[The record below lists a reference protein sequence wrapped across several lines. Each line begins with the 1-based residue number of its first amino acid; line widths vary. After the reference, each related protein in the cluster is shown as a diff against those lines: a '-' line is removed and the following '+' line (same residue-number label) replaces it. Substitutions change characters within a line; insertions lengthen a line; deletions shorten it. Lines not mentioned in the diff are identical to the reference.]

1 MALKDGV
8 WPFWYDSG
16 TGSGEFTHASV
27 NSVPMV
33 APALFQAVKSA
44 EHPSSTAPLAVDVN
58 AHVLPGLDN
67 GPETEAE
74 GLRLLARFQELG
86 YRKVIA
92 TPHVMQD
99 YYPVTPERV
108 QVQLER
114 MRFLAFQRGLYIR
127 LDAAA
132 QYYFDEGFLTQLR
145 QREPLL
151 CLTSRDGGSR
161 YVLFETSFVV
171 KPVELWEAIGLMVRQ
186 GYTPVMAHP
195 ERCLYLQKNFDLVQL
210 LHQRNVL
217 FQIDINS
224 LTGFF
229 SRNAQRLAE
238 RLIEENFAYFL
249 GSDGHRLDQ
258 LDVLEVAANL
268 PHYRQAVALG
278 LLNNT
283 LL

>member
-1 MALKDGV
+1 
-8 WPFWYDSG
+8 
-16 TGSGEFTHASV
+16 
-27 NSVPMV
+27 MV
-33 APALFQAVKSA
+33 APVPAPTAKTD
-44 EHPSSTAPLAVDVN
+44 ERTSSTAPLVVDVN

-67 GPETEAE
+67 GPDTEAE
-74 GLRLLARFQELG
+74 ALRLLARFQGLG
-86 YRKVIA
+86 YRKVIS

-99 YYPVTPERV
+99 YYPVTPDRV
-108 QVQLER
+108 RVQLER

-132 QYYFDEGFLTQLR
+132 QYYFDEGFLAQLR
-145 QREPLL
+145 QRESFL
-151 CLTSRDGGSR
+151 CLTPRQGGSR
-161 YVLFETSFVV
+161 YLLFETSFVV
-171 KPVELWEAIGLMVRQ
+171 KPAELWEAVGLMVRQ

-195 ERCLYLQKNFDLVQL
+195 ERCLYLQKNFDLVHQ

-217 FQIDINS
+217 FQVNVNS
-224 LTGFF
+224 LTGYY

-238 RLIEENFAYFL
+238 RLIEENLAYFL

-258 LDVLEVAANL
+258 LDILEVATDL
-268 PHYRQAVALG
+268 PHYRQAVAMG

>member
-1 MALKDGV
+1 
-8 WPFWYDSG
+8 
-16 TGSGEFTHASV
+16 
-27 NSVPMV
+27 MV
-33 APALFQAVKSA
+33 APEPFQTVKSA

-86 YRKVIA
+86 YRKVIS

-132 QYYFDEGFLTQLR
+132 QYYFDEGFLNQLR
-145 QREPLL
+145 RREPLL
-151 CLTSRDGGSR
+151 CLTSQERGSR

-171 KPVELWEAIGLMVRQ
+171 KPAELWEAVGLMVRQ

-195 ERCLYLQKNFDLVQL
+195 ERCLYLQKNFDLVQQ

-217 FQIDINS
+217 FQVNINS

-229 SRNAQRLAE
+229 SRNAQQLAE

-249 GSDGHRLDQ
+249 GSDGHCLDQ
-258 LDVLEVAANL
+258 LDLLQVATDL
-268 PHYRQAVALG
+268 PHYRQAVAMG

>member
-1 MALKDGV
+1 MTTPVPA
-8 WPFWYDSG
+8 
-16 TGSGEFTHASV
+16 HA
-27 NSVPMV
+27 PKFD
-33 APALFQAVKSA
+33 APL
-44 EHPSSTAPLAVDVN
+44 SSTAPLAVDVN
-58 AHVLPGLDN
+58 AHVLPGLDH
-67 GPETEAE
+67 GAETEAD
-74 GLRLLARFQELG
+74 GLRLLARFQQLG

-92 TPHVMQD
+92 TPHVMQA

-132 QYYFDEGFLTQLR
+132 QYYFDEGFLARLR
-145 QREPLL
+145 EREPLL
-151 CLTSRDGGSR
+151 CLTPRQGSSR
-161 YVLFETSFVV
+161 YVLFETSLVT
-171 KPVELWEAIGLMVRQ
+171 KPAELWEALGLLVRQ

-195 ERCLYLQKNFDLVQL
+195 ERCLFLQKDFDLVHR
-210 LHQRNVL
+210 LHGHNVL
-217 FQIDINS
+217 FQVNINS
-224 LTGFF
+224 LTGYY

-238 RLIEENFAYFL
+238 RLVEENLVYFF

-258 LDVLEVAANL
+258 LDGLPVAAEL
-268 PHYRQAVALG
+268 PHYRQAVAMG